1 VVLENKKTQYLLLI
15 DVVCLEK
22 PKPFHFNFCFSNKV
36 KTTKDLC
43 AVGSDHTVNLK
54 KILEGY
60 VQKLVHLFSVAI
72 IYFFITY
79 SHLCYSQE
87 INVGFEPFPP
97 LINEDGSGLV
107 VDILNTLSAGK
118 NLHFN
123 FHIMTYG
130 RAKKDLKSKR
140 LELIGLTPYQLETKK
155 FYQYGVE
162 LNWHIDTHVD
172 FFSLNKDYFNI
183 EQLPDG
189 SIGTLIGNKEFFS
202 EIINVPVIKFV
213 EVSSLKQLVKMLAL
227 GRLSVILFERVST
240 MSTIK
245 ELKIENIYYKEMGI
259 VPASLA
265 VLNSKEGLMLKT
277 QLDNLLLNLDN
288 EEYFSE
294 FINYT
299 SMNVSGKVIIQ

>member
-1 VVLENKKTQYLLLI
+1 VDKWLRICSL
-15 DVVCLEK
+15 
-22 PKPFHFNFCFSNKV
+22 
-36 KTTKDLC
+36 
-43 AVGSDHTVNLK
+43 
-54 KILEGY
+54 
-60 VQKLVHLFSVAI
+60 AI
-72 IYFFITY
+72 IFITY
-79 SHLCYSQE
+79 SQLSYSKE
-87 INVGFEPFPP
+87 IDVGFEPFPP

-107 VDILNTLSAGK
+107 VDMLNTLAASK

-130 RAKKDLKSKR
+130 RAKKDLQSELLK
-140 LELIGLTPYQLETKK
+140 LIGLTPYRLETQE

-162 LNWHIDTHVD
+162 LNWHIDTQVD

-189 SIGTLIGNKEFFS
+189 SIGTLIGNAAFFS

-213 EVSSLKQLVKMLAL
+213 EVSSLEQLVKMLAL

-245 ELKIENIYYKEMGI
+245 TLSIEHIYYKKMGI

-265 VLNSKEGLMLKT
+265 VSNTTEGNILKK
-277 QLDNLLLNLDN
+277 QLDSVLLNLDN
-288 EEYFSE
+288 QEFFSD

-299 SMNVSGKVIIQ
+299 SMSDSGKVIIQ